1 MVSPKVPPARLPS
14 DPGDG
19 AVAERARRSDDGP
32 RLAGPALTQGL
43 VDALVGASLCL
54 DGVERPAPGLRA
66 DEPAHRTATGRAS
79 SAVVVR
85 PGWGGRPTLR

>member
-1 MVSPKVPPARLPS
+1 MVSPKVPPARPEAA
-14 DPGDG
+14 PGASPRGD
-19 AVAERARRSDDGP
+19 ATATAAR
-32 RLAGPALTQGL
+32 LTQGL

-66 DEPAHRTATGRAS
+66 DEPAHRTATGRGS

>member
-1 MVSPKVPPARLPS
+1 MVSPKVPPARPEAA
-14 DPGDG
+14 PGASPRGD
-19 AVAERARRSDDGP
+19 ATATAAR
-32 RLAGPALTQGL
+32 LTQGL

-66 DEPAHRTATGRAS
+66 DEPAHRTATGRGS
-79 SAVVVR
+79 SSVVVR

>member
-1 MVSPKVPPARLPS
+1 MVSPKVPSPRPDVAAPPPRGGVPDASAAAR
-14 DPGDG
+14 
-19 AVAERARRSDDGP
+19 
-32 RLAGPALTQGL
+32 LTQGL

-66 DEPAHRTATGRAS
+66 DEPAHRTATGRGS

>member
-1 MVSPKVPPARLPS
+1 MVSPNVPSAPPDAVPGPSSRMGAPA
-14 DPGDG
+14 
-19 AVAERARRSDDGP
+19 AER
-32 RLAGPALTQGL
+32 LTQGL

-54 DGVERPAPGLRA
+54 DGVERPAAGLRA
-66 DEPAHRTATGRAS
+66 DEPAHRTATGRGS

>member
-1 MVSPKVPPARLPS
+1 MVSPKAPPARP
-14 DPGDG
+14 D
-19 AVAERARRSDDGP
+19 AVAATSPRGATSDAPAPAAAR
-32 RLAGPALTQGL
+32 LTQGL

-54 DGVERPAPGLRA
+54 DGVERAAPGLRA
-66 DEPAHRTATGRAS
+66 DEPAHRTATGRGS